1 MLALPQQ
8 QMEENEKLYLMFSLE
23 AEEKAR
29 QELERYSNNTASWN
43 AYRHRLCLDT
53 FLDWL
58 GEFVEDSEEQLQPWS
73 QEADLPSFW
82 EVLEGAVIQWE
93 DTRIVL
99 IGVET
104 EELETFSIPG
114 EWVDIFAADYYVAA
128 KVNLDEEES
137 GMEICGYITHRELKK
152 WGQYNE
158 KEKSYFIPTEELI
171 EDIEMMLMAR
181 QFVRNRKAAVNPWA
195 ALAPNRAEILLEELS
210 DRSIDYPREEVNFEE
225 WGGLLIN
232 DEWRRQLYEKRL
244 AKARGEI
251 QVAATSKLSEQVG
264 QWLSNFAEEG
274 WQTLEEV
281 LKTVSSQDP
290 LFTYSFRA
298 AKASNFRDNISV
310 PTAVPALI
318 DLLRTRKEPQ
328 TSFPALQ
335 LLGQIGHG
343 NSEAIAFLSEMLQD
357 SQDEEMRRH
366 IAITIGQIE
375 PNHPLAGVRR
385 VKMINLGMQ
394 LEETQVALAVT
405 LVPEGREGT
414 SVHLQV
420 YPSQQNYLPSNLKME
435 VLDES
440 GNVFLEAESRR
451 ADNWIKLELSGDRGD
466 SFAVKLT
473 LGEACFH
480 KQFVL

>member
-1 MLALPQQ
+1 MLALPKQK
-8 QMEENEKLYLMFSLE
+8 MEENEKLYLMFSSE
-23 AEEKAR
+23 SEEKAR
-29 QELERYSNNTASWN
+29 QETQRYSNNIASWN
-43 AYRHRLCLDT
+43 AYRHRLCLET

-58 GEFVEDSEEQLQPWS
+58 AEFVEDSAEQLQPWPE
-73 QEADLPSFW
+73 EADLPSFW
-82 EVLEGAVIQWE
+82 EVLEGAAIQWE
-93 DTRIVL
+93 DTRILL

-104 EELETFSIPG
+104 EELETFSIPR

-152 WGQYNE
+152 NGQYHD
-158 KEKSYFIPTEELI
+158 KERSYFIPTEELI
-171 EDIEMMLMAR
+171 EDIDMMLMAR
-181 QFVRNRKAAVNPWA
+181 QFVRNRKAAVKPWV
-195 ALAPNRAEILLEELS
+195 ALAPNRAEILLEKLS
-210 DRSIDYPREEVNFEE
+210 DRSIDYPREAVNFEE
-225 WGGLLIN
+225 WGGLLMN

-251 QVAATSKLSEQVG
+251 QVVATNKLSEQVG

-274 WQTLEEV
+274 WQTVEEI
-281 LKTVSSQDP
+281 LRTVGRQEP
-290 LFTYSFRA
+290 FFTYSFA
-298 AKASNFRDNISV
+298 ASNFRDKMSV

-318 DLLRTRKEPQ
+318 DLLRTRKEPE
-328 TSFPALQ
+328 TRLPALQ

-343 NSEAIAFLSEMLQD
+343 NSEAIAFLSEMLKD
-357 SQDEEMRRH
+357 SQDEEMRRY

-375 PNHPLAGVRR
+375 PSHPLAGVRR

-394 LEETQVALAVT
+394 LEESQVALAVT

-414 SVHLQV
+414 NVHLQV

-466 SFAVKLT
+466 SFAVRLT
-473 LGEACFH
+473 LGEASFH

>member
-8 QMEENEKLYLMFSLE
+8 KMDENEQLYLMFTSE
-23 AEEKAR
+23 AEEKAA
-29 QELERYSNNTASWN
+29 EETERYSNNIASWN
-43 AYRHRLCLDT
+43 AYRHYLCLET

-58 GEFVEDSEEQLQPWS
+58 REFAEDSEEQLEPWPG
-73 QEADLPSFW
+73 EADLPSFW
-82 EVLEGAVIQWE
+82 EVLEGAAIQWE
-93 DTRIVL
+93 ETRIVL

-104 EELETFSIPG
+104 EDLESFYIPR
-114 EWVDIFAADYYVAA
+114 EWVDIWPADYYVMV
-128 KVNLDEEES
+128 KINLDEEES

-152 WGQYNE
+152 KGGYNE
-158 KEKSYFIPTEELI
+158 GDRSYFIPREELI
-171 EDIEMMLMAR
+171 EDIDMMLMAR
-181 QFVRNRKAAVNPWA
+181 QFVRNRKAAVKPWA
-195 ALAPNRAEILLEELS
+195 ALAPNRAEILLEQLS
-210 DRSIDYPREEVNFEE
+210 DRSIDYPRGEVNFEE

-232 DEWRRQLYEKRL
+232 DEWRQQLYEKRL

-251 QVAATSKLSEQVG
+251 QVATANKLSEQVG

-274 WQTLEEV
+274 WQTVEQILR
-281 LKTVSSQDP
+281 TVSRQEP
-290 LFTYSFRA
+290 FFTYSFG
-298 AKASNFRDNISV
+298 ASNFRDNISV

-318 DLLRTRKEPQ
+318 DLLRTRKEPE

-343 NSEAIAFLSEMLQD
+343 NSEAIAFLSEMLED
-357 SQDEEMRRH
+357 SQEEEMRRY

-375 PNHPLAGVRR
+375 PSHPQAGVRR

-394 LEETQVALAVT
+394 LEESQVALAVT

-414 SVHLQV
+414 NVHLQV

-440 GNVFLEAESRR
+440 GNVFLEAESRK

-466 SFAVKLT
+466 RFAVQLT
-473 LGEACFH
+473 LGEACFN

>member
-1 MLALPQQ
+1 MLTLPQQ
-8 QMEENEKLYLMFSLE
+8 QMEENEKLYLMFPWE

-29 QELERYSNNTASWN
+29 QESERYSNNIASWN
-43 AYRHRLCLDT
+43 AYRHRLCLET

-58 GEFVEDSEEQLQPWS
+58 GEFVEDSEEQLEPWPT
-73 QEADLPSFW
+73 EADLPSFW
-82 EVLEGAVIQWE
+82 EVLEGAAIQWE

-104 EELETFSIPG
+104 EKLDTFSIPR
-114 EWVDIFAADYYVAA
+114 EWVDIFAADYYVAV

-137 GMEICGYITHRELKK
+137 NMEIGGYITHRELKK

-158 KEKSYFIPTEELI
+158 KERSYFIPAEELI
-171 EDIEMMLMAR
+171 EDIGMMLIAR
-181 QFVRNRKAAVNPWA
+181 QFVKNRKAAVKPWV
-195 ALAPNRAEILLEELS
+195 ALAPKRAEILLEELS
-210 DRSIDYPREEVNFEE
+210 DRSIDYPREKVNFEE
-225 WGGLLIN
+225 WGGLLMK

-264 QWLSNFAEEG
+264 QWLSNFAEKG
-274 WQTLEEV
+274 WQTVEEI
-281 LKTVSSQDP
+281 LRNVSRQEP
-290 LFTYSFRA
+290 FFTYNFA
-298 AKASNFRDNISV
+298 ASNFRNNTKV
-310 PTAVPALI
+310 PTAVPAII
-318 DLLRTRKEPQ
+318 DLLRASKEPE
-328 TSFPALQ
+328 TSLPALE
-335 LLGQIGHG
+335 LLGQIGRG
-343 NSEAIAFLSEMLQD
+343 NSEAIAFLSEMLEG

-385 VKMINLGMQ
+385 IKMINLGMQ
-394 LEETQVALAVT
+394 LEESQVALSVT

-414 SVHLQV
+414 NVHLQV

-440 GNVFLEAESRR
+440 ENVFLEAESRK

-466 SFAVKLT
+466 RFTVQLT
-473 LGEACFH
+473 LGEACFN
-480 KQFVL
+480 KQFFL

>member
-8 QMEENEKLYLMFSLE
+8 QMEENEKLYLMFSSE

-29 QELERYSNNTASWN
+29 QESEGYSNNIASWN
-43 AYRHRLCLDT
+43 AYRHRLCLET

-58 GEFVEDSEEQLQPWS
+58 KEFVEDSEEQLEPWPA
-73 QEADLPSFW
+73 EADLPSFW
-82 EVLEGAVIQWE
+82 EVLEGAAIQWE
-93 DTRIVL
+93 DTRILL

-104 EELETFSIPG
+104 EELETFSIPR

-152 WGQYNE
+152 RGQYNE
-158 KEKSYFIPTEELI
+158 KERSYFIPTEELI
-171 EDIEMMLMAR
+171 EDIDMMLMAR
-181 QFVRNRKAAVNPWA
+181 QFVRNRKGAVKPWV
-195 ALAPNRAEILLEELS
+195 ALTPNRAEILLEELS
-210 DRSIDYPREEVNFEE
+210 DRSIDYPRTKVNFEE

-232 DEWRRQLYEKRL
+232 DDWRQQLYEKRL

-251 QVAATSKLSEQVG
+251 QVETTNKLSEQVG

-274 WQTLEEV
+274 WQTVEEI
-281 LKTVSSQDP
+281 LRTVSGQEP
-290 LFTYSFRA
+290 FFTYSFA
-298 AKASNFRDNISV
+298 GSNFRDNNISV

-318 DLLRTRKEPQ
+318 DLLRTRKEPE
-328 TSFPALQ
+328 TRLPALQ
-335 LLGQIGHG
+335 LLGQIGYG
-343 NSEAIAFLSEMLQD
+343 NSEAIAFLSEMLEN
-357 SQDEEMRRH
+357 SQEEEMRRH
-366 IAITIGQIE
+366 IAITIGQLE

-394 LEETQVALAVT
+394 LEESQVALAVT

-414 SVHLQV
+414 NVHLQV
-420 YPSQQNYLPSNLKME
+420 YPSQQSYLPSNLKME
-435 VLDES
+435 VLDDS
-440 GNVFLEAESRR
+440 GNVFLEAESRK

-466 SFAVKLT
+466 SFAVQLT
-473 LGEACFH
+473 LGEACFN